1 MIVWLMIKIIKSVK
15 DLIFISKKYHFL
27 IIFSSKSDKVIIK
40 LIFLGGVTCQK
51 EKKDSKCISQG
62 KIGL

>member
-1 MIVWLMIKIIKSVK
+1 MVNIL
-15 DLIFISKKYHFL
+15 KKWVE
-27 IIFSSKSDKVIIK
+27 SDKVITE
-40 LIFLGGVTCQK
+40 LMFFGGVTCQK

>member
-15 DLIFISKKYHFL
+15 DLIFISKKYQFL
-27 IIFSSKSDKVIIK
+27 TIFNSKSDKIITE
-40 LIFLGGVTCQK
+40 LIFFGGVTCQK